1 MLIIFNKENSHVI
14 GKFSDDQKFEN
25 IYKGSEYALN
35 NLTSIHINDE
45 LIPKDDLNN
54 YKIIDG
60 QFIKLIKEE
69 LQPSKSRTEIEIDYL
84 KKENADLWYVIMTG
98 GSA

>member
-1 MLIIFNKENSHVI
+1 LLIIFNKENSHVI